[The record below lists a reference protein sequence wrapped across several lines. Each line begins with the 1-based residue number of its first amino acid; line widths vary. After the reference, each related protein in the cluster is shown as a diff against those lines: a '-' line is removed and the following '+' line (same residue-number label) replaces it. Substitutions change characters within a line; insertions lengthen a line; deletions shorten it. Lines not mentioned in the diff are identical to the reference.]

1 MNNSTLPL
9 VSIIIPIYNSEL
21 FLDSCIQSAI
31 NQTYST
37 IEIILVND
45 GSTDGSASI
54 IAKYQELDARIV
66 TIDKKNEGLP
76 LARKSGLD
84 VARGKYIQHLDSD
97 DSLLVDAIEALV
109 NKAES
114 EEADIVVAPFMF
126 CYPDKPESNCR
137 SSFLDFG
144 ELSGLECLTKV
155 LLGKVYWC
163 VWGSFQKRSLFLEHP
178 IEYVPH
184 ITYGE
189 DAILMTQLFS
199 YARKVVSM
207 NKVIL
212 NYNRFPT
219 SMSHQ
224 QSLTDK
230 KYMEFR
236 SFPVWMENYLTR
248 RGLYGAFE
256 KEFAF
261 LRICNFF
268 LGVSFRRLDFINE
281 DMERIIND
289 LKKYPSLKQMVNR
302 RQKRI
307 LTTYQIANW
316 LGNSYLKYY
325 IKKGRL

>member
-1 MNNSTLPL
+1 MNSTLPL
-9 VSIIIPIYNSEL
+9 VSIIIPVYNSEL

-31 NQTYST
+31 NQTYSI

-54 IAKYQELDARIV
+54 IEKYKRLDARIV
-66 TIDKKNEGLP
+66 NIDKKNEGLP
-76 LARKSGLD
+76 LARKSGFD

-114 EEADIVVAPFMF
+114 EAADIVVAPFMF
-126 CYPDKPESNCR
+126 CYPDRPESNCR
-137 SSFLDFG
+137 SSFFDFG
-144 ELSGLECLTKV
+144 ELPGPECLRNV

-163 VWGSFQKRSLFLEHP
+163 VWGSFQKRSLFIEHA
-178 IEYVPH
+178 IEFVPH

-212 NYNRFPT
+212 NYNRYPT

-224 QSLTDK
+224 PSLTDER
-230 KYMEFR
+230 YMEFR
-236 SFPVWMENYLTR
+236 SFPVWMEDYITR
-248 RGLYGAFE
+248 RGLE
-256 KEFAF
+256 QELKMEFAF
-261 LRICNFF
+261 LRVKNFF
-268 LGVSFRRLDFINE
+268 LGISFRRFDYINQ
-281 DMERIIND
+281 DMNHIVRD
-289 LKKYPSLKQMVNR
+289 LKLFPDLKRLLSR
-302 RQKRI
+302 RERKVLFVYR
-307 LTTYQIANW
+307 LSMR
-316 LGNSYLKYY
+316 LGTFVLMRYV
-325 IKKGRL
+325 KKGKL